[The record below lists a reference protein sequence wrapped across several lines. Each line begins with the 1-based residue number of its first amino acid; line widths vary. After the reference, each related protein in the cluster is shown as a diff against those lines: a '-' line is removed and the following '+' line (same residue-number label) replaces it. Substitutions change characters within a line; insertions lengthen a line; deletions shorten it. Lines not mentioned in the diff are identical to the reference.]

1 MKKGFFY
8 SMLVMI
14 SFALMSST
22 CSSDDDGMNGNNNS
36 AEIQLITNTMQSGT
50 WRITNFVDSGQD
62 ETSNFSGYNFSFN
75 TDGTLVADNGTTTV
89 NGTWSVT
96 DDDSSSDDSSSDD
109 DIDFNIAF
117 ISPSNFEE
125 LTEDWEI
132 LTRSSSKIDLR
143 HISGGNGGTDLLT
156 FEKN

>member
-8 SMLVMI
+8 SVLIML
-14 SFALMSST
+14 SFSLMSST
-22 CSSDDDGMNGNNNS
+22 CSDDDDGMNLNDNS
-36 AEIQLITNTMQSGT
+36 AEIQLITNTVQSGT
-50 WRITNFVDSGQD
+50 WRITSFVDSGEN
-62 ETSNFSGYNFSFN
+62 ETANFTGYNFTFN
-75 TDGTLVADNGTTTV
+75 TNGTLVADNGTTTV

-117 ISPSNFEE
+117 SAPADFSE

-132 LTRSSSKIDLR
+132 LMRSSSKIDLR
-143 HISGGNGGTDLLT
+143 HVSGGNGGTDLLT